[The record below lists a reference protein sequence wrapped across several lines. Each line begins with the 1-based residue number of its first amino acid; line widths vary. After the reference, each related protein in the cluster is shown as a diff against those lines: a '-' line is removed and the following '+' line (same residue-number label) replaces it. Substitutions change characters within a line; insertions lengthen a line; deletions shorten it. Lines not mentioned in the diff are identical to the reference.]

1 MDCLEETIRQ
11 DRDHQGLFRLCK
23 YFGGLPLD
31 QQTGTKRFSGMADGG
46 EYAWG
51 TGHKIPLDDVLALYL
66 CIS

>member
-1 MDCLEETIRQ
+1 MHVAAT
-11 DRDHQGLFRLCK
+11 
-23 YFGGLPLD
+23 GGQICRSLRLD